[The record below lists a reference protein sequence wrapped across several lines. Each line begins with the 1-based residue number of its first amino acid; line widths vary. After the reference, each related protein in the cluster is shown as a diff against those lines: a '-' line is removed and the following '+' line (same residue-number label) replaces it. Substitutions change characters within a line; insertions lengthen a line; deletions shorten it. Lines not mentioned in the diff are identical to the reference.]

1 MGAAATAGIASL
13 PLPRLHPPSPSRGFH
28 PVDPIPPVTTTTS
41 SPDGPPAPQERTP
54 EPDERPEGL
63 PLEEEAPSG
72 FLAITLAELGK
83 VVWPSR
89 QQLFS
94 ESVAVILMVSLSA
107 AAIAA
112 IDRFYHW
119 GSAQIFR

>member
-1 MGAAATAGIASL
+1 LEPEAPTSSPAQPKGATQPEGSAAESGALRSVGVEEAGLPVAEADAGFAAAT
-13 PLPRLHPPSPSRGFH
+13 
-28 PVDPIPPVTTTTS
+28 V
-41 SPDGPPAPQERTP
+41 
-54 EPDERPEGL
+54 
-63 PLEEEAPSG
+63 
-72 FLAITLAELGK
+72 AELRR

-112 IDRFYHW
+112 LDRFYGW
-119 GSAQIFR
+119 AATQVFR

>member
-1 MGAAATAGIASL
+1 VEPT
-13 PLPRLHPPSPSRGFH
+13 PPA
-28 PVDPIPPVTTTTS
+28 TTTTS
-41 SPDGPPAPQERTP
+41 SADGPQARSTGSP
-54 EPDERPEGL
+54 EPEAETHGL
-63 PLEEEAPSG
+63 FPEEEAPSG
-72 FLAITLAELGK
+72 FLALSLAELRK

-112 IDRFYHW
+112 IDRFYGW
-119 GSAQIFR
+119 GSSQIFR

>member
-1 MGAAATAGIASL
+1 MAL
-13 PLPRLHPPSPSRGFH
+13 
-28 PVDPIPPVTTTTS
+28 
-41 SPDGPPAPQERTP
+41 
-54 EPDERPEGL
+54 
-63 PLEEEAPSG
+63 
-72 FLAITLAELGK
+72 TLAELRK

-112 IDRFYHW
+112 IDRFYNW
-119 GSAQIFR
+119 GSTQIFR

>member
-1 MGAAATAGIASL
+1 MSADLLAAIGI
-13 PLPRLHPPSPSRGFH
+13 HT
-28 PVDPIPPVTTTTS
+28 VEPIPPITTTTS
-41 SPDGPPAPQERTP
+41 SPEGPLAQGSGLS
-54 EPDERPEGL
+54 EPDEGPDGL
-63 PLEEEAPSG
+63 SAVEETPTG
-72 FLAITLAELGK
+72 FLAVTLAELGK